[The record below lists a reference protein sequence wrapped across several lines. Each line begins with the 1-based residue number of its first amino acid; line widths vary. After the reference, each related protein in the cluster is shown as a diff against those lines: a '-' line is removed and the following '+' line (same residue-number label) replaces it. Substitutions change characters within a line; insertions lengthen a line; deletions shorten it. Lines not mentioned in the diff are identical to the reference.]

1 MKGTGFRWWEKQS
14 KSVTLAGTE
23 RSAAGTLPHSC
34 SELRQGVNQS
44 LNLDCPWDEGIS
56 LGMAALPL
64 RQFLRAG
71 VGVLAGNCQQPG
83 K

>member
-1 MKGTGFRWWEKQS
+1 MKGARFRWREKQS
-14 KSVTLAGTE
+14 ESVTLADTE
-23 RSAAGTLPHSC
+23 HSEAGKVPHSC
-34 SELRQGVNQS
+34 SELRQGVDQS

-71 VGVLAGNCQQPG
+71 VGVLAGNCRQPG
-83 K
+83 E